1 MEGGLSGL
9 GTWEL
14 AAAVCE
20 AGAHGSI
27 TAAVYR
33 TPEGLREAIQNLRKA
48 TKHKFS
54 VNLTIGMCPRIDEML
69 DVCIEENVHAIETA
83 AYKPDEYAKK
93 IKKAGIIWIHK
104 AAVIDHLKHAE
115 RLGADAVVL
124 VGLEGYGFKNIR
136 QLPTFTAIAWGARQ
150 LKVPL
155 VAGGG
160 IGGPHTFLA
169 ALALG
174 AEGIYMGTAFL
185 VTKECPLSQRVKENI
200 VKATPDHPD
209 LIFELIAPPDPEEYK
224 AVREAKDKMPLEK
237 WLAAMERVHLKH
249 KDWRNVLPMWEQ
261 GEQLRTDKAEEAM
274 PTYGSRPKGP
284 YSFACGYLNK
294 IVSCKELIEG
304 IVKGAEEILKKW
316 VVDFKLNE

>member
-1 MEGGLSGL
+1 ME
-9 GTWEL
+9 T
-14 AAAVCE
+14 
-20 AGAHGSI
+20 
-27 TAAVYR
+27 
-33 TPEGLREAIQNLRKA
+33 Q
-48 TKHKFS
+48 
-54 VNLTIGMCPRIDEML
+54 
-69 DVCIEENVHAIETA
+69 
-83 AYKPDEYAKK
+83 
-93 IKKAGIIWIHK
+93 
-104 AAVIDHLKHAE
+104 
-115 RLGADAVVL
+115 
-124 VGLEGYGFKNIR
+124 
-136 QLPTFTAIAWGARQ
+136 
-150 LKVPL
+150 
-155 VAGGG
+155 
-160 IGGPHTFLA
+160 HTFLA

-209 LIFELIAPPDPEEYK
+209 LIFELITPPDPEEYK